1 MERIKFMSQAS
12 VRPDMIL
19 VEIVEKKAKSLII
32 TPDSMEGTKGT
43 WDYLKVIC
51 VGSKVEHIKAGDII
65 LTLDSGL
72 QVFEVKGAKY
82 GIVASHLCPMSVSPD
97 NFELL

>member
-1 MERIKFMSQAS
+1 
-12 VRPDMIL
+12 
-19 VEIVEKKAKSLII
+19 
-32 TPDSMEGTKGT
+32 MEGTKGT

-51 VGSKVEHIKAGDII
+51 VGSKVEHIMRGDII

-72 QVFEVKGAKY
+72 QVFEVKGVKY
-82 GIVASHLCPMSVSPD
+82 GIAAAHMCPISINPD